1 MSPNKIEAPTFVHM
15 TMKKEVN
22 KEYNKSTLMVEEE
35 VLRKSLVK
43 FLKDINIVL
52 EESYDIISHK
62 PLPEINLKPTD
73 LPTKNFCR

>member
-15 TMKKEVN
+15 TLKKEVN
-22 KEYNKSTLMVEEE
+22 KEYNKSTLVAEEE

-73 LPTKNFCR
+73 LPTK